1 MVLGTTVDS
10 LPPEPDSM
18 GCAFPGFEV
27 AVLGPAGVP
36 VDAGEVGEICVRA
49 GNPGQFLQYWQQP
62 EATAEKVRDGWI
74 HTGDQ
79 ASRDEAGN
87 FAYQGRADDIISTAG
102 YRVGPGEI
110 EECLLSHPAV
120 AMAAAVGVPDEL
132 RGEAIHAFVVLTEGH
147 CPADELADELRR
159 HVKSRLAFYQYPREI
174 TFRAELPL
182 TTTGKIMRRELRDG
196 LARGNRS

>member
-1 MVLGTTVDS
+1 MQDMPLG
-10 LPPEPDSM
+10 EM
-18 GCAFPGFEV
+18 
-27 AVLGPAGVP
+27 
-36 VDAGEVGEICVRA
+36 GEIVHRSPQTMI
-49 GNPGQFLQYWQQP
+49 GYWDKP
-62 EATAEKVRDGWI
+62 EQTEEAFEGGWI

-79 ASRDEAGN
+79 ARRDATGN
-87 FAYQGRADDIISTAG
+87 FSYQGRADDIISSAG